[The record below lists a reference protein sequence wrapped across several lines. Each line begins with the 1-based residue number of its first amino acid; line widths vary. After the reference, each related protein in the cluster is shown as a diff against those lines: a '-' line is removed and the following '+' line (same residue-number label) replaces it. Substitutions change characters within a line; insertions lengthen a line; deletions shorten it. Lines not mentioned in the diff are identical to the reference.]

1 MKAKETNTYKIT
13 SFHCV
18 YIDSYTEGETEQ
30 VNYYKLTDEIEAY
43 NWKDAIRKYFS
54 EYLYFKISLK
64 YGCIDE
70 ETNTFHYSN
79 LVNVDNIEASEYEI
93 KQWKEN
99 KLTLYANNTTVTI
112 QQIIKTNLTN

>member
-1 MKAKETNTYKIT
+1 MKTNELNTYKIT
-13 SFHCV
+13 SLHDV
-18 YIDSYTEGETEQ
+18 YIDSFKNGEEKH